1 MINSNSSSP
10 VLIPDDDGST
20 TDDLTDFGSE
30 VSACSLASRLVLGGI
45 VFPNHEA

>member
-30 VSACSLASRLVLGGI
+30 VSSCSLASHLVLGDI
-45 VFPNHEA
+45 VFQSHGT